1 MGTSPLLSRSLA
13 SFNPLSGYFSMTEKP
28 QFTSRFLKKGNI
40 DSLEQSERYS
50 DNGNLSL
57 RASVGADVVVRGAGL
72 KGVLARLDEPSINR
86 SSSGSSHGSGGSGT
100 GSSGYHSDQIKE
112 RVALKKSHI
121 EFEDSEGEGGDSV
134 IVTGGLNFV
143 KGDKAIVN
151 SQVKTEKSSKMP
163 DGLTNSIS
171 SFLKKTDHFT
181 ENYKNTQRHSDMS
194 GVREYN
200 GEDLG
205 SSYRTGRSSSVARAS
220 SVSRQFDAP
229 ASSFTRA
236 GSVSRGFESSSR
248 DPFYSQLNKSTFSSP
263 YRPTNHALSPLRE
276 NRILSPTQSDSFTT
290 PPQSKY
296 AIKEAAKPAK
306 AKFISLEDECNWIL
320 SGREPD
326 DDDNT
331 LDDISGD
338 ELSEMTV
345 DLNDETHTA
354 TTDRPDNTD
363 TDLNITEKQSKT
375 NGKKK
380 ERKRSDIQTYS
391 RKSSSN
397 SVASSRYDF
406 EMPSSRLQINGIN
419 HTFNSDDDDAGLY
432 RGKYERA
439 VADLD
444 FTKRRLVE
452 QHEEDMEQLM
462 MLKKQLEKKINEA
475 YDEVDEQKKDTAQWK
490 NKYKKVQNEMDD
502 TRILLEEQ
510 NEKNDL
516 LERKF
521 RKVDSELIET
531 QQEIHREAS
540 VRNLLEK
547 DMEALRKEKTRLN

>member
-1 MGTSPLLSRSLA
+1 MG
-13 SFNPLSGYFSMTEKP
+13 
-28 QFTSRFLKKGNI
+28 
-40 DSLEQSERYS
+40 
-50 DNGNLSL
+50 
-57 RASVGADVVVRGAGL
+57 
-72 KGVLARLDEPSINR
+72 
-86 SSSGSSHGSGGSGT
+86 
-100 GSSGYHSDQIKE
+100 
-112 RVALKKSHI
+112 
-121 EFEDSEGEGGDSV
+121 
-134 IVTGGLNFV
+134 
-143 KGDKAIVN
+143 
-151 SQVKTEKSSKMP
+151 
-163 DGLTNSIS
+163 
-171 SFLKKTDHFT
+171 
-181 ENYKNTQRHSDMS
+181 
-194 GVREYN
+194 
-200 GEDLG
+200 
-205 SSYRTGRSSSVARAS
+205 
-220 SVSRQFDAP
+220 
-229 ASSFTRA
+229 
-236 GSVSRGFESSSR
+236 
-248 DPFYSQLNKSTFSSP
+248 
-263 YRPTNHALSPLRE
+263 
-276 NRILSPTQSDSFTT
+276 ILSPTQSDSFTT

-320 SGREPD
+320 SGREPED
-326 DDDNT
+326 DDDDENT

-363 TDLNITEKQSKT
+363 TDLNITEKQAKT
-375 NGKKK
+375 TGKKK

-490 NKYKKVQNEMDD
+490 NKYKK
-502 TRILLEEQ
+502 
-510 NEKNDL
+510 
-516 LERKF
+516 F
-521 RKVDSELIET
+521 RMRWMT
-531 QQEIHREAS
+531 QEFS
-540 VRNLLEK
+540 WRNK
-547 DMEALRKEKTRLN
+547 MKKMTFWKGN

>member
-1 MGTSPLLSRSLA
+1 MGSFLSGITSPLLSRSLA
-13 SFNPLSGYFSMTEKP
+13 SFNPLSGYSSMTEKP

-50 DNGNLSL
+50 DNGNLRL

-86 SSSGSSHGSGGSGT
+86 SSSGSSHGSGGSGGSGT
-100 GSSGYHSDQIKE
+100 GSSGHHSDQIKE

-181 ENYKNTQRHSDMS
+181 ENYKNTQRDSDMS

-276 NRILSPTQSDSFTT
+276 NRILSPTHSILENSGSYTT
-290 PPQSKY
+290 PPQSKF
-296 AIKEAAKPAK
+296 AIKETKAAN
-306 AKFISLEDECNWIL
+306 AKFRSLEDE
-320 SGREPD
+320 
-326 DDDNT
+326 
-331 LDDISGD
+331 
-338 ELSEMTV
+338 
-345 DLNDETHTA
+345 
-354 TTDRPDNTD
+354 
-363 TDLNITEKQSKT
+363 
-375 NGKKK
+375 
-380 ERKRSDIQTYS
+380 
-391 RKSSSN
+391 
-397 SVASSRYDF
+397 
-406 EMPSSRLQINGIN
+406 
-419 HTFNSDDDDAGLY
+419 
-432 RGKYERA
+432 
-439 VADLD
+439 
-444 FTKRRLVE
+444 
-452 QHEEDMEQLM
+452 
-462 MLKKQLEKKINEA
+462 
-475 YDEVDEQKKDTAQWK
+475 
-490 NKYKKVQNEMDD
+490 
-502 TRILLEEQ
+502 
-510 NEKNDL
+510 
-516 LERKF
+516 
-521 RKVDSELIET
+521 
-531 QQEIHREAS
+531 
-540 VRNLLEK
+540 
-547 DMEALRKEKTRLN
+547 

>member
-13 SFNPLSGYFSMTEKP
+13 SFNPLSGYSSMTEKP

-57 RASVGADVVVRGAGL
+57 RASVGADVVARGAGL

-86 SSSGSSHGSGGSGT
+86 SSSGSSHGSGGSGGSGT

-181 ENYKNTQRHSDMS
+181 ENYKNSQRDSDMS
-194 GVREYN
+194 GVREYS

-320 SGREPD
+320 SGREPE

-363 TDLNITEKQSKT
+363 TDLNITEKQAKT

-406 EMPSSRLQINGIN
+406 EMPSSRLQING
-419 HTFNSDDDDAGLY
+419 
-432 RGKYERA
+432 
-439 VADLD
+439 
-444 FTKRRLVE
+444 
-452 QHEEDMEQLM
+452 
-462 MLKKQLEKKINEA
+462 
-475 YDEVDEQKKDTAQWK
+475 
-490 NKYKKVQNEMDD
+490 
-502 TRILLEEQ
+502 
-510 NEKNDL
+510 
-516 LERKF
+516 
-521 RKVDSELIET
+521 
-531 QQEIHREAS
+531 
-540 VRNLLEK
+540 
-547 DMEALRKEKTRLN
+547 